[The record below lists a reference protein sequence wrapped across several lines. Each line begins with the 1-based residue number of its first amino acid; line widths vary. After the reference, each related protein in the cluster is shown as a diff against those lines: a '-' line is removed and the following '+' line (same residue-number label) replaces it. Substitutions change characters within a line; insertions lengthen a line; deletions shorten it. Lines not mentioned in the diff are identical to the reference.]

1 MTSSMP
7 AWYTTRLPAPW
18 TRARWLTPGAADCET
33 RQAFSGLVDLAALC
47 LLKPVFVYRVDF
59 SETDLRARFLVGRQ
73 WDGYA
78 LITSTL
84 FELAEASVVVAT
96 EVAVGVSP
104 GRQVSES
111 GAL

>member
-1 MTSSMP
+1 MPVALALRSSV
-7 AWYTTRLPAPW
+7 AAASFETWYGVRSLFT
-18 TRARWLTPGAADCET
+18 G
-33 RQAFSGLVDLAALC
+33 G
-47 LLKPVFVYRVDF
+47 DF

>member
-1 MTSSMP
+1 MALNRPRPPDDLRVGGGRRSSRTGRGRRGV
-7 AWYTTRLPAPW
+7 AGSRRLAK
-18 TRARWLTPGAADCET
+18 
-33 RQAFSGLVDLAALC
+33 LA
-47 LLKPVFVYRVDF
+47 VFVYRGDF